1 MVLFLSNHI
10 LNLLNQILFV
20 IKEYIS
26 VIISFLALFISFLSY
41 RSNKEKIDVEFSN
54 NPYWIKLLLSDSTD
68 AIFNDMGIICFPI
81 FVINYSKTGV
91 GYFDLEIIDSKTKK
105 KLNFYN
111 KLQFNSY
118 NDLSIKSD
126 VYFRLLD
133 DNMSL
138 AHLPE
143 KNYGYFGPKDTQ
155 SIDMVISPEPGI
167 KKVIVKFKIATKSRN
182 PLKKINHYPS
192 NRYKT
197 YFQEYDL
204 EKYKKPD
211 YDQLNENLQNLM
223 RQNNP

>member
-1 MVLFLSNHI
+1 MVCTLLISLNQLFL
-10 LNLLNQILFV
+10 V
-20 IKEYIS
+20 IREYIS

-105 KLNFYN
+105 NLNFYN

-143 KNYGYFGPKDTQ
+143 KNYGYFSPKDTQ
-155 SIDMVISPEPGI
+155 SIDLVISPEPDV
-167 KKVIVKFKIATKSRN
+167 KTVIVKFKIATKSHN
-182 PLKKINHYPS
+182 PFKKLSPYPS
-192 NRYKT
+192 SRYKT
-197 YFQEYDL
+197 YSQKYDL
-204 EKYKKPD
+204 GKYKKPD
-211 YDQLNENLQNLM
+211 YDRLNEDLRNLM
-223 RQNNP
+223 HQNNLKM